1 MVQIAEDYV
10 SPSVRWGV
18 LKQDYP
24 EAIAEFSSC
33 TGAEIG
39 IPEKFGGAEEYC
51 VAQILLRPTDEM
63 PIIGYKPF
71 SDAKQNKN
79 DHASDAW
86 NTLCTKALGR
96 ALKRAGYADTASE
109 MKLVVTYK
117 QRLAEHDAIRT
128 TSDIS
133 DDLEESPTLAQND
146 TSQRRTA
153 PSESSQV
160 IADNFEPV
168 AEPVAEPAVV
178 VDEPSDEWESDEAM
192 NASHTDLKTR
202 VNALPEGYADRAREA
217 HQKLNGRQ
225 WPIVSVSQFN
235 AVLNIV
241 EALHTEAEEEMLLL
255 EEASD

>member
-18 LKQDYP
+18 LKQDHP
-24 EAIAEFSSC
+24 EAVVEFSSC

-51 VAQILLRPTDEM
+51 VAQILLRPTDDM

-133 DDLEESPTLAQND
+133 DDSEGSPTLAQND
-146 TSQRRTA
+146 TSQKRTA
-153 PSESSQV
+153 LSEASQV

-168 AEPVAEPAVV
+168 EEPPVAEV
-178 VDEPSDEWESDEAM
+178 VDEPSDDWESDEVM
-192 NASHTDLKTR
+192 NASHIDLKTR

-225 WPIVSVSQFN
+225 WPIVSISQFN

-241 EALHTEAEEEMLLL
+241 EALHTEAEEEMLQL

>member
-39 IPEKFGGAEEYC
+39 IPEKFGGVEEYC

-128 TSDIS
+128 GDDQTIS
-133 DDLEESPTLAQND
+133 EEPPIPD
-146 TSQRRTA
+146 TETKRNSVDS
-153 PSESSQV
+153 SESSQV
-160 IADNFEPV
+160 IADNFGFSMV
-168 AEPVAEPAVV
+168 AVFSFLTGILALSSFICTSICQSLKYTSCPLNLVESL
-178 VDEPSDEWESDEAM
+178 PSNSIEYS
-192 NASHTDLKTR
+192 NNSSPF
-202 VNALPEGYADRAREA
+202 LP
-217 HQKLNGRQ
+217 
-225 WPIVSVSQFN
+225 
-235 AVLNIV
+235 
-241 EALHTEAEEEMLLL
+241 
-255 EEASD
+255 

>member
-39 IPEKFGGAEEYC
+39 IPEKFGGVEEYC

-128 TSDIS
+128 GDDQTIS
-133 DDLEESPTLAQND
+133 EEPPIPD
-146 TSQRRTA
+146 TETKRNSVDS
-153 PSESSQV
+153 SESSQV
-160 IADNFEPV
+160 IADNF
-168 AEPVAEPAVV
+168 EPVAEPAVV
-178 VDEPSDEWESDEAM
+178 VDEPSDEWESDGAM
-192 NASHTDLKTR
+192 NVSHTELKTR

-241 EALHTEAEEEMLLL
+241 EALHTEAEEEMLQL